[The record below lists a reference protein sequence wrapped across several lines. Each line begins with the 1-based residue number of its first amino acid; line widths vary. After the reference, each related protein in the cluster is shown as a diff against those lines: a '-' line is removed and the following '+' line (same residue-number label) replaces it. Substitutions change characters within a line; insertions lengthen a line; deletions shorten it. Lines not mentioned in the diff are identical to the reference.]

1 MSHRKA
7 IRVIIVDDHAIL
19 REGIRSVLAQQND
32 ILVVGEASNGL
43 EALELTARLQPDL
56 VLMDIAMPEM
66 NGIDATRQIVRNYPA
81 VRVLILTQHDH
92 REYIEPVLR
101 AGASGYVL
109 KRSGGLELLQAIRQ
123 VIDQGAFLEPSV
135 ARQVLSALHDP
146 EKSIDANSPAQ
157 EIGLEKQYPPIV
169 QEDGRISQPAEHTLT
184 SPVDPINAHNLTERE
199 MQVLHLLA
207 KGKSNKEIALNL
219 TISPKTVSVHRSNA
233 MNKLNLKS
241 SFELIRYVTQHF
253 G

>member
-1 MSHRKA
+1 MPHKNL

-19 REGIRSVLAQQND
+19 REGIRSMLAQQND

-66 NGIDATRQIVRNYPA
+66 NGIEATRQIVRNYPA
-81 VRVLILTQHDH
+81 TRVLILTQHDH

-109 KRSGGLELLQAIRQ
+109 KRSGGLELLEAIRQ

-146 EKSIDANSPAQ
+146 EKSIYASSPAQ
-157 EIGLEKQYPPIV
+157 EKELENHYAPIE
-169 QEDGRISQPAEHTLT
+169 QDDGRFLISNEHTPA
-184 SPVDPINAHNLTERE
+184 SPVVSGVGHDLTERE
-199 MQVLHLLA
+199 MQVLRLLA
-207 KGKSNKEIALNL
+207 GGKSNKEIALL
-219 TISPKTVSVHRSNA
+219 LAISPKTVSVHRSNA
-233 MNKLNLKS
+233 MTKLNLKS

-253 G
+253 S